1 MTLPTMDA
9 RGAVRVIATMAFVLA
24 AAAIAVHA
32 PGQVSMDTSV
42 QLHEASIGRS
52 ISWNPPFMSALLR
65 WLGGGELATAA
76 LVFFNSVLVYGSFV
90 VVAASVAEARV
101 AAGLPRIAAWRGVLA
116 GVLLL
121 NPIVMIYVGIVWK
134 DVLFGAL
141 VTAGCACGVAAGFG
155 SRFRR
160 WSYAALSVVLL
171 AATLLA
177 RQQGIFMAPVL
188 LLLPLI
194 SLSRDGRLVRPG
206 LAALGLVCFAIAVFG
221 LQAAVDRSIRGADG
235 RSTSVGYRSIM
246 IFDAAGIVSRSPRT
260 AAEFA
265 HPINAAQLAAV
276 RSVYDP
282 SRIDYLARAP
292 LAEGWL
298 GAHSNEALRQAWW
311 SLVRQDPA
319 NYIGHRATAFATL
332 LGLRGVAVTLP
343 VHIGVDGNLAY
354 LEALGMSARRDA
366 RDLFV
371 YRVASS
377 FFGWPVYR
385 HFYWLLLL
393 AGAAVVIAVTR
404 LPGRLRASAC
414 VVILATALLYLSFL
428 PTMISSDFRYL
439 FAAIPLVTIVWLILL
454 LGAGRRSVAI
464 ATATTPIPPAP

>member
-1 MTLPTMDA
+1 MTLPDIDGRVA
-9 RGAVRVIATMAFVLA
+9 ARVIAAMAFLLA

-76 LVFFNSVLVYGSFV
+76 LVFLNSVLVYGAFV
-90 VVAASVAEARV
+90 VVAASIAEAR
-101 AAGLPRIAAWRGVLA
+101 AGEGMPRIAAWRGFLA
-116 GVLLL
+116 GVLVL
-121 NPIVMIYVGIVWK
+121 NPIVLIYVGIVWK
-134 DVLFGAL
+134 DVLFCAL
-141 VTAGCACGVAAGFG
+141 MTAGCAFGIAAGFG

-160 WSYAALSVVLL
+160 WACATLSVVLL

-177 RQQGIFMAPVL
+177 RQQGVFMAPLL

-194 SLSRDGRLVRPG
+194 ALSRDSRLVRPG
-206 LAALGLVCFAIAVFG
+206 LAVLGLACFAIAGFG
-221 LQAAVDRSIRGADG
+221 LQAAVDASIRGADG

-246 IFDAAGIVSRSPRT
+246 IFNAAGIVSRSPRA

-265 HPINAAQLAAV
+265 APINAAQLAAV

-319 NYIGHRATAFATL
+319 NYLGHRVTAFATL
-332 LGLRGVAVTLP
+332 MGLRGVAATLP

-354 LEALGMSARRDA
+354 LEAVGMSAGRDA

-385 HFYWLLLL
+385 HFCWALLL
-393 AGAAVVIAVTR
+393 AGAAIAIAVTR
-404 LPGRLRASAC
+404 LPGRLRASAG

-439 FAAIPLVTIVWLILL
+439 FAAIPLVTIVWLIIL
-454 LGAGRRSVAI
+454 LGAGRPGI
-464 ATATTPIPPAP
+464 ATTTTTTAIPASP